1 MDLDGVF
8 EDGEAE
14 LMRDLEGS
22 TAEDVTMRTRLLEN
36 EIRVLRDESNRL
48 ALDLQSDK
56 ERVKENMEKIK
67 MNKQLPYLVGNVVE
81 ILDLKPEVRRFGSR
95 QKVPRSSA
103 RGQAPRGR
111 IVRSGRA
118 PEMGRSGPPPHAHA
132 ADPQACALQPHLPP
146 TPRTQEEEEEED
158 GGNVDLDSR
167 RQGKAV
173 VLKTT
178 TRQTIFLPVIGLV
191 DGGTFLCTLFI
202 FSSSLLLASARRE
215 APRRF
220 LRQTISDAHALCSLY
235 TFFSR
240 RVEARGPGGREQGL
254 VPHPRHAPRRVRLAG
269 QGDGG

>member
-118 PEMGRSGPPPHAHA
+118 PKEGRSGPHGPHAEL
-132 ADPQACALQPHLPP
+132 ADPQACALRPHLPP
-146 TPRTQEEEEEED
+146 NHERRRGRRRRMAATSTSTRGDRAKPWC
-158 GGNVDLDSR
+158 SR
-167 RQGKAV
+167 PPPGRPSFCPSSAWSTEV
-173 VLKTT
+173 
-178 TRQTIFLPVIGLV
+178 RFW
-191 DGGTFLCTLFI
+191 CTLFI
-202 FSSSLLLASARRE
+202 FSSSLLLASARR
-215 APRRF
+215 ATRRF
-220 LRQTISDAHALCSLY
+220 LQTVSDTVTLSVLF
-235 TFFSR
+235 TRFSNN
-240 RVEARGPGGREQGL
+240 
-254 VPHPRHAPRRVRLAG
+254 
-269 QGDGG
+269 

>member
-103 RGQAPRGR
+103 RGQAPLDASSDLAARRKRADLVPTVPTRSSLTHKLARSNRTFPLHHERRRRRRRMAATSTSTRGD
-111 IVRSGRA
+111 RA
-118 PEMGRSGPPPHAHA
+118 KPWCSRPPPGRPSFCPSSAWS
-132 ADPQACALQPHLPP
+132 
-146 TPRTQEEEEEED
+146 TEVR
-158 GGNVDLDSR
+158 
-167 RQGKAV
+167 
-173 VLKTT
+173 
-178 TRQTIFLPVIGLV
+178 FW
-191 DGGTFLCTLFI
+191 CTLFI
-202 FSSSLLLASARRE
+202 FSSSLLLASARR
-215 APRRF
+215 ATRRF
-220 LRQTISDAHALCSLY
+220 LQTVSDTVTLSVLF
-235 TFFSR
+235 TRFSNN
-240 RVEARGPGGREQGL
+240 
-254 VPHPRHAPRRVRLAG
+254 
-269 QGDGG
+269 

>member
-118 PEMGRSGPPPHAHA
+118 PKEGRSGPHGPHAEL

-191 DGGTFLCTLFI
+191 DGGTFLVHALHLLF
-202 FSSSLLLASARRE
+202 FSSSRLRAPQGSA
-215 APRRF
+215 
-220 LRQTISDAHALCSLY
+220 TISPDCL
-235 TFFSR
+235 
-240 RVEARGPGGREQGL
+240 
-254 VPHPRHAPRRVRLAG
+254 
-269 QGDGG
+269 